1 MKQPRAAA
9 WRDLVDGALAHIV
22 VIASY
27 SALALWWYLPRPGY
41 WVDRVAYAGGTGFD
55 DLGNA
60 DFYLNLWA
68 LAWGA
73 KALLAHPLTVFSAP
87 AFYPAPYSLAFSEH
101 LLGYAPLF
109 APTFLL
115 TQNPVLA
122 LNVMA
127 WLTYPLSAYFTFLL
141 ARRALSLYP
150 AFFAGFLFAFCL
162 GRYLSPPHYH
172 TLGVQYLPLV
182 VLGLEASFRQG
193 RPRDVLLLSVALTLQ
208 ALSSVYFLYAVF
220 FMCLSLVPLFIVW
233 NRYVRDIVSHT
244 FATILAFAISSV
256 VVALVMIP
264 YLRLRSYG
272 LVPSY
277 DSQQT
282 SLGLIPLFSR
292 IALVDYLTKYSLGWA
307 GYALAVVGLISRVPN
322 SDRQLWRFRSLSL
335 ILVVTGCL
343 ASFGP
348 AIQLYGFEI
357 PSPYAILYEWIPGLA
372 TVRLPVRFAVVAQLG
387 LALLAGVGVERI
399 CRKVTSPGLSFAIG
413 VLLLAAVLWS
423 YLPFPELATRTV
435 TTRRDLD
442 PAYRWLSAH
451 GDGGALLEL
460 PRDSSFAGRAR
471 RVYLS
476 TFHGL
481 PVLEGYAANGPRNV
495 AYFHWVALRL
505 PAPAALQELVD
516 LVDVRWILLSVDE
529 LSSVKI
535 DEWKAATAG
544 LRLVQSWDDRLL
556 FEVTL
561 GPRNNRRGHLF
572 DPAETIDGTRIKA
585 VNECAGS
592 LKFVGWT
599 SAPSAP
605 GTDMRA
611 AIELVND
618 SKEAWPG
625 FSFLPQGL
633 FEITATIYDE
643 AGYEAVPT
651 WIIPLNADVL
661 PQGRVT
667 SYVKATAPSR
677 AGRFTLA
684 VRVVQ
689 HGVNHRVPCLPALSV
704 PFVLGGD
711 REGATSKPGTNL
723 DRWGE
728 SYVVAPP
735 SFGARGPA

>member
-1 MKQPRAAA
+1 M
-9 WRDLVDGALAHIV
+9 
-22 VIASY
+22 
-27 SALALWWYLPRPGY
+27 
-41 WVDRVAYAGGTGFD
+41 F
-55 DLGNA
+55 
-60 DFYLNLWA
+60 
-68 LAWGA
+68 
-73 KALLAHPLTVFSAP
+73 
-87 AFYPAPYSLAFSEH
+87 
-101 LLGYAPLF
+101 
-109 APTFLL
+109 
-115 TQNPVLA
+115 
-122 LNVMA
+122 
-127 WLTYPLSAYFTFLL
+127 
-141 ARRALSLYP
+141 
-150 AFFAGFLFAFCL
+150 
-162 GRYLSPPHYH
+162 
-172 TLGVQYLPLV
+172 
-182 VLGLEASFRQG
+182 
-193 RPRDVLLLSVALTLQ
+193 
-208 ALSSVYFLYAVF
+208 
-220 FMCLSLVPLFIVW
+220 
-233 NRYVRDIVSHT
+233 
-244 FATILAFAISSV
+244 
-256 VVALVMIP
+256 
-264 YLRLRSYG
+264 
-272 LVPSY
+272 
-277 DSQQT
+277 
-282 SLGLIPLFSR
+282 
-292 IALVDYLTKYSLGWA
+292 
-307 GYALAVVGLISRVPN
+307 
-322 SDRQLWRFRSLSL
+322 
-335 ILVVTGCL
+335 
-343 ASFGP
+343 
-348 AIQLYGFEI
+348 
-357 PSPYAILYEWIPGLA
+357 
-372 TVRLPVRFAVVAQLG
+372 
-387 LALLAGVGVERI
+387 
-399 CRKVTSPGLSFAIG
+399 
-413 VLLLAAVLWS
+413 
-423 YLPFPELATRTV
+423 
-435 TTRRDLD
+435 
-442 PAYRWLSAH
+442 
-451 GDGGALLEL
+451 
-460 PRDSSFAGRAR
+460 
-471 RVYLS
+471 
-476 TFHGL
+476 
-481 PVLEGYAANGPRNV
+481 
-495 AYFHWVALRL
+495 
-505 PAPAALQELVD
+505 QELVD